1 MKPRLLIFVL
11 SLIIMIFVLRANSI
25 IDNIS
30 NINKD
35 GLIQYYVNLLKHLMS
50 LFSVLIGA
58 FTVGAVWKL
67 KV

>member
-1 MKPRLLIFVL
+1 MKPRLLILIL
-11 SLIIMIFVLRANSI
+11 SLIITAFVLRANTI
-25 IDNIS
+25 IDNIF

-35 GLIQYYVNLLKHLMS
+35 GLVQYYINSLKHLMS

-58 FTVGAVWKL
+58 FTFGAVWKL